1 VKLEETLTRQND
13 YLDAAKL
20 VVGLSKCVEYSRNPT
35 HKNMYMMILPV
46 LTHIIIQSLF
56 YKTNR
61 PQLVKG
67 IHEYMAN
74 HFSTTKYFRTYGK
87 VPTDVNGIVTNSLF
101 F

>member
-1 VKLEETLTRQND
+1 MKLEETLTRQND
-13 YLDAAKL
+13 YLDAAKI
-20 VVGLSKCVEYSRNPT
+20 VVGLSNCVEYSRNQT
-35 HKNMYMMILPV
+35 HKNMYMMIRPV

-61 PQLVKG
+61 PQLLKG

-74 HFSTTKYFRTYGK
+74 HFLTKNNFRTYGK
-87 VPTDVNGIVTNSLF
+87 GPTDVNGIVTNSLF